1 MLKYGNLDLDPKK
14 TTYLTQL
21 FRHVEEVTNT
31 FQQELT
37 QYLGIVLRQ
46 FVVINAFLTENNRIW
61 FCVFCI
67 TFGYLGTKA
76 NITNIK

>member
-14 TTYLTQL
+14 TIYLTQL
-21 FRHVEEVTNT
+21 FCHVEEVTNM
-31 FQQELT
+31 FQQALT

-46 FVVINAFLTENNRIW
+46 FIVKNAFLTENNRIW

-67 TFGYLGTKA
+67 TFGYLGTKT